1 MHPLLNVLRLRFAID
16 REGTERMSSGPA
28 IIVENH
34 LSGWDPFVTVLGTRW
49 RVSAVAKIELFRTP
63 VVGWLMRVV
72 GQIPI
77 ERGDEAQTEW
87 VLATARWALADGMKV
102 GVYPE
107 GTRGPD
113 HDALYKLHQRVLV
126 PLIRQSDV
134 PVHAVTVRYFP
145 KGLRVRVEVRVS
157 DPLPIDREA
166 MSDDEITAVVRDAMV
181 AVSGLRYVDLP
192 AWTAKRRAREEQA
205 RLAAEAQASGDD
217 RG

>member
-77 ERGDEAQTEW
+77 ERGHEAQTEW

-145 KGLRVRVEVRVS
+145 KGLRIRVEVRVS

-166 MSDDEITAVVRDAMV
+166 MSDDEITATVRDALV
-181 AVSGLRYVDLP
+181 EISGLRYVDLP
-192 AWTAKRRAREEQA
+192 AWTAKRLARQQA
-205 RLAAEAQASGDD
+205 AAADSAGSDPA
-217 RG
+217 

>member
-87 VLATARWALADGMKV
+87 VLATARLALADGMKV

-134 PVHAVTVRYFP
+134 PVHAVTTSYDSSGR
-145 KGLRVRVEVRVS
+145 GRTRVQVRVS
-157 DPLPIDREA
+157 PPLVLDARTMTA
-166 MSDDEITAVVRDAMV
+166 DELTLVVRDALL
-181 AVSGLRYVDLP
+181 ALGGQRYVDEYARDVKRAAARP
-192 AWTAKRRAREEQA
+192 ATEV
-205 RLAAEAQASGDD
+205 
-217 RG
+217 

>member
-1 MHPLLNVLRLRFAID
+1 MHPLLNVLRVKFSLD
-16 REGTERMSSGPA
+16 RQGTERMSPGPA

-34 LSGWDPFVTVLGTRW
+34 LSGWDPFVTVMGSRW

-63 VVGWLMRVV
+63 VVGWLMRLV

-77 ERGDEAQTEW
+77 ERGDEPQTEW
-87 VLATARWALADGMKV
+87 VLATARWAIADGMKV

-145 KGLRVRVEVRVS
+145 KGWRTRVEVRVS
-157 DPLPIDREA
+157 DPLPIDRDA
-166 MSDDEITAVVRDAMV
+166 MSDDEITATVRDALIEI
-181 AVSGLRYVDLP
+181 SGLRYVDLP
-192 AWTAKRRAREEQA
+192 AWTAKRLARQQA
-205 RLAAEAQASGDD
+205 AAAEAADAAGSDPA
-217 RG
+217 

>member
-1 MHPLLNVLRLRFAID
+1 MHPLLHVLRVRFSLD
-16 REGTERMSSGPA
+16 RRGADRMSPGPA

-34 LSGWDPFVTVLGTRW
+34 LSGWDPFVTVMGTRW
-49 RVSAVAKIELFRTP
+49 RVSAIAKIELFRTP
-63 VVGWLMRVV
+63 VVAWLMRVV

-87 VLATARWALADGMKV
+87 VLATARWALADGMKI

-126 PLIRQSDV
+126 PLIRQSPEV

-145 KGLRVRVEVRVS
+145 KGWRRRVEVRVS
-157 DPLPIDREA
+157 GPLPIDPEA
-166 MSDDEITAVVRDAMV
+166 MTDDELTAVVRDALV
-181 AVSGLRYVDLP
+181 EVSGLRYVDLP
-192 AWTAKRRAREEQA
+192 AWTAKRRAREEKA
-205 RLAAEAQASGDD
+205 RLDAAASGDD
-217 RG
+217 PA

>member
-1 MHPLLNVLRLRFAID
+1 MHPLLNVLRVKFSLD
-16 REGTERMSSGPA
+16 RQGTERMSPGAA

>member
-205 RLAAEAQASGDD
+205 RLAAEAPASGDD